1 MDKFLGCS
9 GQSNET
15 SKRKL
20 NSATDESKVNK
31 KLKTAAALKKFMVWV
46 IASSTSH

>member
-1 MDKFLGCS
+1 KFLGRS

-15 SKRKL
+15 PKSKP

-31 KLKTAAALKKFMVWV
+31 KLKTVAAPKD
-46 IASSTSH
+46 S